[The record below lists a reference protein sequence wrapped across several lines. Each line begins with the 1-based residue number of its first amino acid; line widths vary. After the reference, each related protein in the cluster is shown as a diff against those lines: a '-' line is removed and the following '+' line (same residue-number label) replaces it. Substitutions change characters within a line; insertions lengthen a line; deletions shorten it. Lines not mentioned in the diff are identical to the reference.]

1 MRDGQGMTPAMLACS
16 RGALSLVRTLMMVPQ
31 QEEEAD
37 AGGPMVEELL
47 LIAGAS
53 GFADVVAYLLEGRG
67 LSSDDVAIRK
77 VLVAACEAGHADV
90 VAALVK
96 AGASVRYGRATSNG
110 GIRLVRNL

>member
-37 AGGPMVEELL
+37 AGPMVEELL

-67 LSSDDVAIRK
+67 LSCDDVAIRK